1 MLWVALELPALPLQL
16 VERAGVSSLPLVVSE
31 GVAQRPTVA
40 CANAAA
46 RSAGICEGQS
56 VASARALAGEMK
68 VMPRDLAA
76 EREALERLAG
86 WAGQYTPMACLDGH
100 GIVLEVEPSLKL
112 FQGHARLTAEIRRGV
127 RALGLHAT
135 FGVAPTPLAA
145 RLMARAEAQGQP
157 TRGCLTTEELRLRI
171 AELPIFLLDWPEK
184 TLARLTD
191 LGILRM
197 KDVLDLPLE
206 GLARRFGPELAL
218 GIERLM
224 GRIADPRVPY
234 APPPSFRA
242 RLELPAE
249 AESVEALLFPLRR
262 LLAEFEGYLR
272 GRGCGVQRLALAL
285 DHVRRPRTRLELE
298 FASPEREADFILA
311 IAREKLGRLSL
322 VAPTHSI
329 ELRANALLPY
339 APRAGA
345 WLPGPREQT
354 VDRERLVERLSA
366 RLGSERVFGI
376 ALGNDH
382 RPEKSWAANPG
393 RLPNPPRGCDP
404 AEVACHR
411 PTWLLQR
418 PHRLVARQGL
428 PTLQGELTIAAG
440 PERIEAGWWD
450 GEEVRR
456 DYFVATNPRGEAYW
470 IYREHRDPASWYLHG
485 IFA

>member
-1 MLWVALELPALPLQL
+1 MLWVALELPALPLQV

-46 RSAGICEGQS
+46 RAAGIREGQS
-56 VASARALAGEMK
+56 VASARALAGDLK
-68 VMPRDLAA
+68 VVSRDLAA

-86 WAGQYTPMACLDGH
+86 WAGQYTPMACLDGQ
-100 GIVLEVEPSLKL
+100 GIALEVEPSLKL
-112 FQGHARLTAEIRRGV
+112 FHGHARLTAEIRRGV
-127 RALGLHAT
+127 RALGFHAT

-157 TRGCLTTEELRLRI
+157 TRGCLTVEELRLRI

-249 AESVEALLFPLRR
+249 AEGVEALLFPLRR

-272 GRGCGVQRLALAL
+272 GRGCGVQRLALGF
-285 DHVRRPRTRLELE
+285 DHVRRPRTRLEME

-329 ELRANALLPY
+329 ELRADALLPY
-339 APRAGA
+339 APREGA
-345 WLPGPREQT
+345 WLPGPREQS

-366 RLGSERVFGI
+366 RLGRERVFGI

-393 RLPNPPRGCDP
+393 RLPVPPRASDP
-404 AEVACHR
+404 AEVSCHR

-418 PHRLVARQGL
+418 PHRLVTRQGL
-428 PTLQGELTIAAG
+428 PTLQGDLTIAAG